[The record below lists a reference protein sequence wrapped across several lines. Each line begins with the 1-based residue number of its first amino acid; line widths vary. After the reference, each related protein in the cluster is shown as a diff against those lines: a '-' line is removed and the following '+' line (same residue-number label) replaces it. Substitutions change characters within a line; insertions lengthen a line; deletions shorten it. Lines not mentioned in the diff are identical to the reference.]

1 MNASAVIVP
10 KYAKEIAEALGKK
23 IGPLKPL
30 PVDDPNAVL
39 SGFANP
45 KMGQWIDSAIEADLQ
60 VQGASDATAPF
71 RDGPRLLKAEGG
83 TYLRPTVVHC
93 DSIDHPCQ
101 TASFLSL
108 RKRSRGCLSLKCSLQ

>member
-1 MNASAVIVP
+1 MASSISDNGGRSCVNASAVIVP

-39 SGFANP
+39 SG
-45 KMGQWIDSAIEADLQ
+45 LQ
-60 VQGASDATAPF
+60 TPRWVSGSTRPSKPTCKF
-71 RDGPRLLKAEGG
+71 KEPPMPPLPTDGPRLLKAEGG

-93 DSIDHPCQ
+93 ESIDHPCQ
-101 TASFLSL
+101 TVSFFVLT
-108 RKRSRGCLSLKCSLQ
+108 QA